1 MHSLRNLI
9 ARIPRPHGG
18 YRGRPFASSLSG
30 RLWGALFLL
39 CLSAPASAQVNY
51 KAMEKAFGMILRKYP
66 LYADSVAKRMVEKY
80 RRQPE
85 VYAGVARAY
94 FFAGGEDKADDYL
107 ARCLHVDTLYAPAYV
122 LRGDMALSRRD
133 TLEAARWFRTAA
145 TVKPREPE
153 GYLRYVELMAT
164 RDMQAS
170 LAVLDSM
177 KHHCPGYP
185 VGLLQASVFYFGGQ
199 FDRAIALYKEAPA
212 DKMTD
217 GDYLKYAASHYFS
230 QQYQQGLD
238 VANEGLARYDQSVP
252 LYRMKFYN
260 LAELKDYK
268 GSLAAG
274 TYLLKRYEATK
285 GASYRDVMYYG
296 VVNNRA
302 GNRYTAIDVFA
313 SVLNND
319 STYCTELTQA
329 DLDDASQ
336 KVRDIMTEVK
346 ASGDYDEA
354 AKLYS
359 YYLSKRRRVSAYDD
373 YQAARIY
380 MDKLEHALEVHEG
393 VDEAYGEFDTA
404 FSQLEQKHADWD
416 QMDLIYYYH
425 GVYAT
430 NVRDTLAANGAALPY
445 YTRMIAIVE
454 GKQLTD
460 RERSMLKTAY
470 TYMAYYYNS
479 QNDQAEARKYFRR
492 LLVVDP
498 ENAAARRYLG

>member
-1 MHSLRNLI
+1 MIQPYSRQ
-9 ARIPRPHGG
+9 RRK
-18 YRGRPFASSLSG
+18 GRLEALLTFFLLTVLLSLSM
-30 RLWGALFLL
+30 
-39 CLSAPASAQVNY
+39 PASAQVNY

-80 RRQPE
+80 RHKPE

-94 FFAGGEDKADDYL
+94 FFAGGEEKAEDYL
-107 ARCLHVDTLYAPAYV
+107 AHCIHVDTLYAPAYV
-122 LRGDMALSRRD
+122 LRGDMALSKRD
-133 TLEAARWFRTAA
+133 TVEAARWFKTAA
-145 TVKPREPE
+145 TVKPTEPE

-170 LAVLDSM
+170 LTMLDSM
-177 KHHCPGYP
+177 KLKCPGYP
-185 VGLLQASVFYFGGQ
+185 VGLLQASVLYFGGQ

-217 GDYLKYAASHYFS
+217 GDYLKYAASHYFT
-230 QQYQQGLD
+230 QQYQQSLD
-238 VANEGLARYDQSVP
+238 IANEGLARFEQSVP
-252 LYRMKFYN
+252 LYRMRFYN

-302 GNRYTAIDVFA
+302 GNPYTAIDVFV

-336 KVRDIMTEVK
+336 KIREIMAEVK
-346 ASGDYDEA
+346 ASGDYDGA
-354 AKLYS
+354 AKLYA

-380 MDKLEHALEVHEG
+380 MDKLEHTISVRQG
-393 VDEAYGEFDTA
+393 VDEAYDEFDRA
-404 FSQLEQKHADWD
+404 FSSLEQKHADWD

-430 NVRDTLAANGAALPY
+430 NVKDSLATNGAALPFF
-445 YTRMIAIVE
+445 TRMIAIVE

-460 RERSMLKTAY
+460 REKSMLRTAY

-479 QNDQAEARKYFRR
+479 QEDQAEARKYFRR

-498 ENAAARRYLG
+498 ENAVAKKYLGQ